1 MDVQADE
8 AGLRPDPSRHG
19 HRRSDGHRGAGT
31 ALPVTLT
38 RPTPTP
44 TESRPSP
51 PGASSHRPGPARW
64 LRVLV
69 VLVAL
74 AVLAA
79 GAALG
84 LVKAGIID
92 KKSPGTPG
100 ATQTTQPPTT
110 ATPKAPL
117 ATPVSTGAGTA
128 TYQIGIAAYSV
139 TVVTTTGRSWVEYR
153 RRRTAPNLRGH
164 PPPRQL
170 AEGDP
175 PRELTGRCRRGRN
188 QGDSDFG
195 KPDPHAHAH
204 LGTVQLFVH
213 RQELTWPT
221 GDRVILRFAGYSS
234 RRDPQPCRRGGHG
247 QARHRHLRREV
258 PGADGRHGTERR
270 RGRDDGLR

>member
-8 AGLRPDPSRHG
+8 AGLRPDPSV
-19 HRRSDGHRGAGT
+19 T
-31 ALPVTLT
+31 AIVDRTAIEGQGQLF
-38 RPTPTP
+38 RDAYPTYADTDRIPAV
-44 TESRPSP
+44 R
-51 PGASSHRPGPARW
+51 GASSHRPGPARW

-139 TVVTTTGRSWVEYR
+139 TVVTTTGRSWVKIRAAGQRPIFVGILPPASSQKEILLGNSQVDVGAGGTKVIVTSGN
-153 RRRTAPNLRGH
+153 RTSQLTPTSAPF
-164 PPPRQL
+164 
-170 AEGDP
+170 
-175 PRELTGRCRRGRN
+175 
-188 QGDSDFG
+188 S
-195 KPDPHAHAH
+195 
-204 LGTVQLFVH
+204 
-213 RQELTWPT
+213 
-221 GDRVILRFAGYSS
+221 YSFIVKS
-234 RRDPQPCRRGGHG
+234 
-247 QARHRHLRREV
+247 
-258 PGADGRHGTERR
+258 
-270 RGRDDGLR
+270 